1 MTKARTN
8 IATANAR
15 GHTLIELMIA
25 ILVGM
30 FLVLGAFGVMAAFE
44 GQKRS
49 TTAVNDALQSGNYA
63 LYTID
68 KLIRSSGSGLARYA
82 ASAGWGCGLNYTSAG
97 GTTVNSTGLP
107 SLAAPFDTVLS
118 GASVTALRLAPVVI
132 FPNAAV
138 VEGSPTGSDALMLMQ
153 GGAGFGETPIPITD
167 KNGPLVASTV
177 GFDVD
182 EWVLVTTPG
191 IGNCMITK
199 VNSSYTGSAV
209 NNVVLPLDNSSIG
222 SAVGLIDINNLV
234 IPMGDKQAAS
244 LMMFGVGSVATT
256 AQAHTLWSL
265 DLLNSTTSLSTAT
278 QAVSDDIVM
287 MRAVYQVQPKSTDP
301 LTWTNPVANV
311 TIGGTVYDY
320 SPAGLLAG
328 TTAASDALKSIH
340 AIRVA
345 LIVRAPLQERD
356 TASGQA
362 VSATNAVNKGTYPIF
377 KDQTAVTVTWTVP
390 ASGQDYRYRE
400 MEASIPLRNG
410 LLN

>member
-1 MTKARTN
+1 MRTLRTG
-8 IATANAR
+8 APSRAS

-167 KNGPLVASTV
+167 KNGPLVTSTV
-177 GFDVD
+177 GFLVD
-182 EWVLVTTPG
+182 EWVLVGTSG

-244 LMMFGVGSVATT
+244 LMMFGVGSRCEFHCAGTHALEPGS
-256 AQAHTLWSL
+256 AQFNDFAEHRH
-265 DLLNSTTSLSTAT
+265 AGR
-278 QAVSDDIVM
+278 QRRYRDDARGISGAAETHRPV
-287 MRAVYQVQPKSTDP
+287 

-311 TIGGTVYDY
+311 TIEQRNRLRLLARG
-320 SPAGLLAG
+320 PACRDDCCERRTEVDPRDPRGVDRACALAG
-328 TTAASDALKSIH
+328 T
-340 AIRVA
+340 
-345 LIVRAPLQERD
+345 
-356 TASGQA
+356 
-362 VSATNAVNKGTYPIF
+362 
-377 KDQTAVTVTWTVP
+377 
-390 ASGQDYRYRE
+390 
-400 MEASIPLRNG
+400 
-410 LLN
+410 